1 MKRLLYLL
9 FLLSV
14 LCLSSCSGDML
25 YSHYEALPRSGW
37 HADSAVHYDFNVTD
51 TLSTYDFIINLR
63 HTDNYPNQNFWV
75 FADFYC
81 DSLLL
86 ASDTLDYFLADQ
98 RGRWLGNGFGDRRDM
113 PMLYKRQFRF
123 PLSGDYSVMLRQGMR
138 DTLLMGVSDIG
149 LTIQRSE

>member
-1 MKRLLYLL
+1 MKRAIHC
-9 FLLSV
+9 FILLSAIG
-14 LCLSSCSGDML
+14 LTACSGGTI
-25 YSHYEALPRSGW
+25 YSHYQALPRSGW
-37 HADSAVHYDFNVTD
+37 HADSAVRYDFSVTD
-51 TLSTYDFIINLR
+51 TLRTYDLIINLR

-113 PMLYKRQFRF
+113 PMLYKRQYRF
-123 PLSGDYSVMLRQGMR
+123 PASGDYSLTLRQGMR
-138 DTLLMGVSDIG
+138 DTLLKGVSDIG
-149 LTIQRSE
+149 LTIQRTE